1 MYIKEDNMIDFCVKN
16 INNNSMIPITISD
29 PKLTEYI
36 KIYKNMKILYIDSCE
51 YLFRILENKILN
63 KNPVDEK
70 DENPHFTIKNIGY
83 GELVEIETDVRNKLV
98 TMYSSCQ
105 EQYQLGIVALYNALK
120 SETE

>member
-1 MYIKEDNMIDFCVKN
+1 
-16 INNNSMIPITISD
+16 
-29 PKLTEYI
+29 
-36 KIYKNMKILYIDSCE
+36 MKILYIDNCE

-63 KNPVDEK
+63 KSSIDDK

-98 TMYSSCQ
+98 TMYATCQ
-105 EQYQLGIVALYNALK
+105 EEYQRGIVALYNALG